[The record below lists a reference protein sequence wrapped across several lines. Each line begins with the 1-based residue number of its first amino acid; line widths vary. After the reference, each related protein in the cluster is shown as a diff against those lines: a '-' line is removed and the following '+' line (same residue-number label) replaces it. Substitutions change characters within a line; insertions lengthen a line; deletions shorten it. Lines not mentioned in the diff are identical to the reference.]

1 MTIQSI
7 IRWFEIAKPQPTS
20 MDVAVQVGCHY
31 EEVSEML
38 EATNNDGDL
47 SCYSSDSEGG
57 DDTLRDLA
65 DFYKDG
71 FGSDNVVNFDRL
83 ALLDALCDQIVTAIG
98 VGVMMGFDM
107 EQALAEVNR
116 SNYTKFSKDEQGKP
130 VPYIK
135 PNGKIGK
142 NPDTYQ
148 EPELERFLDR
158 KANRGQATC
167 DEHYAEKRRVL

>member
-20 MDVAVQVGCHY
+20 MDVAAQVGRHY
-31 EEVSEML
+31 EAVSEML
-38 EATNNDGDL
+38 EATNNCDDL
-47 SCYSSDSEGG
+47 SCYSPASESSVG
-57 DDTLRDLA
+57 TLHDLA

-71 FGSDNVVNFDRL
+71 FGNDNVVNFDRL

-98 VGVMMGFDM
+98 VGHMMGFDM
-107 EQALAEVNR
+107 DKALAEVNR
-116 SNYTKFSKDEQGKP
+116 SNWTKFAEDEHGTP

-142 NPDTYQ
+142 NPETYQ
-148 EPELERFLDR
+148 EPVLEPYTR
-158 KANRGQATC
+158 KGG
-167 DEHYAEKRRVL
+167 KS